1 MNSAGPYS
9 ALVGADVYNN
19 GRGGARPPDVARNT
33 LEGAGFAQL
42 DLRVSHEL
50 KLGARKDAPRLAL
63 AADAFNVLNRVNYG
77 TFVGTISSPFYGQ
90 PITARPPRQFQLSAR
105 FEF

>member
-1 MNSAGPYS
+1 MRVAPRPCERNRC
-9 ALVGADVYNN
+9 AL
-19 GRGGARPPDVARNT
+19 
-33 LEGAGFAQL
+33 FAQL

-63 AADAFNVLNRVNYG
+63 AADAFNLLNRVNYG